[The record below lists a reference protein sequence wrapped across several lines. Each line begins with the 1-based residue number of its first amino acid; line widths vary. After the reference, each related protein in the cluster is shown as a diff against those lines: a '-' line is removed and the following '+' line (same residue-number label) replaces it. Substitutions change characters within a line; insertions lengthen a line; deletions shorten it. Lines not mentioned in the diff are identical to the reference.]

1 MVFFTAPALCA
12 IILREVSPG
21 RVLTE
26 QMIGRSEQNL
36 SPAKCSAVETT
47 RNTEIG
53 SLTEVVVSCFL
64 NLFGNT
70 NRLMCLKVSIE
81 LLGILE
87 ECLSLRIQKYPKK
100 GISPTGLDS

>member
-1 MVFFTAPALCA
+1 MF
-12 IILREVSPG
+12 RS
-21 RVLTE
+21 RVD
-26 QMIGRSEQNL
+26 S
-36 SPAKCSAVETT
+36 KH
-47 RNTEIG
+47 RNRITDRG
-53 SLTEVVVSCFL
+53 GCKLLL